1 MTKPRRADL
10 YCPFYQPAK
19 EVMTRRSLPARLPLL
34 TLLVALACSALPPST
49 VHALEEAKP
58 APRDLRALYTKY
70 EYRIPM
76 RDGTKLFT
84 VVYVPKDAS
93 KSYPFLINRT
103 PYSSGVQAEGE
114 LHYGED
120 WYPKQIGPS
129 KEFEDAG
136 YIFVKQDVRGRY
148 MSEGKWQEMTPH
160 VNPRRAA
167 GEGQESQD
175 MYDTMEWL
183 LRNVPNNNGKAG
195 IWGISYPGFYTSA
208 SIIDSHP
215 AIKAASPQAPV
226 TDLYMGD
233 DSYHGGAFMLAAN
246 FGFYASFTEQQNP
259 TTLPKTW
266 ADFDY
271 GAADAYDFFL
281 KHRTLPAILG
291 TLTDKQRALLAPTIE
306 HDTYDAFWQTRAIAP
321 HLKNVKAAVL
331 TVGGWFDAEDPQGP
345 FTTYHAIKKYNPNT
359 FSGLVIGP
367 WVHGGWARY
376 DGKQL
381 GHVSFDSKTGEYF
394 RQHIQ
399 FPFFEQQLKGVKPAQ
414 PIAEVT
420 TFETGSNVW
429 RRYTAWPPVQA
440 KARTLYFGPHGTL
453 TWQQP
458 AGGGSYDEYVSD
470 PNKPVP
476 YIGYPA
482 TSVPQEYMVS
492 DQRFAATRPDVLVY
506 QSDVLEDDVTIAG
519 PVTPKLFVSTTG
531 TDSDWVVKLIDV
543 YPADYPSGEQ
553 PARGGDVAPP
563 RGTMAGYQQLV
574 RGNPLRGKFRNGF
587 EKPEPFVPGKVEA
600 ISYHLGDVDHTF
612 RRGHRIMVQVQS
624 SWFPLVDLNPQTFV
638 TIPQAKPEDF
648 KAATQRVYH
657 AAQTPSGVQVLVM
670 PAH

>member
-1 MTKPRRADL
+1 MTNPWRADL
-10 YCPFYQPAK
+10 YCAFYQPAK

-34 TLLVALACSALPPST
+34 TLLVALACSTLPPST
-49 VHALEEAKP
+49 AHAFDEAKP

-93 KSYPFLINRT
+93 KPYPFLINRT

-183 LRNVPNNNGKAG
+183 LKNVPNNNGKAG

-259 TTLPKTW
+259 TPLPKTW

-291 TLTDKQRALLAPTIE
+291 TLTDKQRALLAPTIV

-381 GHVSFDSKTGEYF
+381 GRVSFDSKTGEYF

-420 TFETGSNVW
+420 SFETGSNVW

-440 KARTLYFGPHGTL
+440 KPRTLYFG
-453 TWQQP
+453 
-458 AGGGSYDEYVSD
+458 
-470 PNKPVP
+470 
-476 YIGYPA
+476 
-482 TSVPQEYMVS
+482 
-492 DQRFAATRPDVLVY
+492 
-506 QSDVLEDDVTIAG
+506 
-519 PVTPKLFVSTTG
+519 
-531 TDSDWVVKLIDV
+531 
-543 YPADYPSGEQ
+543 
-553 PARGGDVAPP
+553 
-563 RGTMAGYQQLV
+563 
-574 RGNPLRGKFRNGF
+574 
-587 EKPEPFVPGKVEA
+587 
-600 ISYHLGDVDHTF
+600 
-612 RRGHRIMVQVQS
+612 
-624 SWFPLVDLNPQTFV
+624 
-638 TIPQAKPEDF
+638 
-648 KAATQRVYH
+648 
-657 AAQTPSGVQVLVM
+657 
-670 PAH
+670 

>member
-1 MTKPRRADL
+1 
-10 YCPFYQPAK
+10 
-19 EVMTRRSLPARLPLL
+19 MTRRSLPARLPLL
-34 TLLVALACSALPPST
+34 TLLAALACTALPPAA
-49 VHALEEAKP
+49 VHAADDAKP

-93 KSYPFLINRT
+93 KPYPFLINRT
-103 PYSSGVQAEGE
+103 PYGAGVQADGE

-183 LRNVPNNNGKAG
+183 LKHVPNNNGKAG

-246 FGFYASFTEQQNP
+246 FGFYASFTEQKNP
-259 TTLPKTW
+259 TTLPRTW
-266 ADFDY
+266 DDFDY

-281 KHRTLPAILG
+281 AHRTLASILG
-291 TLTDKQRALLAPTIE
+291 TLTDRQRALLAPTID

-321 HLKNVKAAVL
+321 HLKNIKAAVL

-345 FTTYHAIKKYNPNT
+345 FSTYHAIKKYNPGI
-359 FSGLVIGP
+359 FDGLVIGP

-381 GHVSFDSKTGEYF
+381 GRVSFDSKTGEYF
-394 RQHIQ
+394 REHIQ

-414 PIAEVT
+414 PIAPVT
-420 TFETGSNVW
+420 AFETGSNVW
-429 RRYTAWPPVQA
+429 RRYTTWPPAQA
-440 KARTLYFGPHGTL
+440 QARTLYFGPHGTL

-458 AGGGSYDEYVSD
+458 PAGSGYDEYVSD
-470 PNKPVP
+470 PSKPVP

-506 QSDVLEDDVTIAG
+506 QSGVLQEDVTVAG
-519 PVTPKLFVSTTG
+519 PVTPRLFVSTTG
-531 TDSDWVVKLIDV
+531 TDADWVVKLIDV
-543 YPADYPSGEQ
+543 YPAEYPSTGQ
-553 PARGGDVAPP
+553 PAHGNDVAPP

-587 EKPEPFVPGKVEA
+587 DKPEPFVPGKVEA
-600 ISYHLGDVDHTF
+600 ISYQLGDVNHTF

-638 TIPQAKPEDF
+638 TIPKAKPEDF
-648 KAATQRVYH
+648 KAATQRVYR
-657 AAQTPSGVQVLVM
+657 AAQTPSGLQLLVL

>member
-1 MTKPRRADL
+1 
-10 YCPFYQPAK
+10 
-19 EVMTRRSLPARLPLL
+19 MTRRSLPARLPLL
-34 TLLVALACSALPPST
+34 TLLAALACTALPPAA
-49 VHALEEAKP
+49 VHAADNAKP
-58 APRDLRALYTKY
+58 APRDLRAQYTKY

-93 KSYPFLINRT
+93 KPYPFLINRT
-103 PYSSGVQAEGE
+103 PYGAGVQADGE

-183 LRNVPNNNGKAG
+183 LKHVPNNNGKAG

-246 FGFYASFTEQQNP
+246 FGFYASFTEQKNP
-259 TTLPKTW
+259 TTLPRTW
-266 ADFDY
+266 DDFDY

-281 KHRTLPAILG
+281 AHRTLASILG
-291 TLTDKQRALLAPTIE
+291 TLTDQQRALLAPTID

-321 HLKNVKAAVL
+321 HLKNIKAAVL

-345 FTTYHAIKKYNPNT
+345 FTTYHAIKKYNPGI
-359 FSGLVIGP
+359 FDGLVVGP

-381 GHVSFDSKTGEYF
+381 GRVSFDSKTGEYF
-394 RQHIQ
+394 REHIQ

-414 PIAEVT
+414 PIAPVT
-420 TFETGSNVW
+420 AFETGTNVW
-429 RRYTAWPPVQA
+429 RRYTTWPPARAQ
-440 KARTLYFGPHGTL
+440 ARTLYFGPHGTL

-458 AGGGSYDEYVSD
+458 PAGSGYDEYVSD
-470 PNKPVP
+470 PSKPVP

-506 QSDVLEDDVTIAG
+506 QSGVLQEDVTVAG
-519 PVTPKLFVSTTG
+519 PVTPRLFVSTTG
-531 TDSDWVVKLIDV
+531 TDADWVVKLIDV
-543 YPADYPSGEQ
+543 YPAEYPSTGQ
-553 PARGGDVAPP
+553 PAHGNDVAPP

-587 EKPEPFVPGKVEA
+587 DKPEPFVPGKVEA
-600 ISYHLGDVDHTF
+600 ISYQLGDVNHTF

-638 TIPQAKPEDF
+638 TIPKAKPEDF

-657 AAQTPSGVQVLVM
+657 AAQTPSGLQLLVL

>member
-1 MTKPRRADL
+1 
-10 YCPFYQPAK
+10 
-19 EVMTRRSLPARLPLL
+19 MTRLSLPARLPLL
-34 TLLVALACSALPPST
+34 TLLVAIACSALPPAA
-49 VHALEEAKP
+49 VHAADDARP
-58 APRDLRALYTKY
+58 APRDLRETYTKY

-93 KSYPFLINRT
+93 KAYPFLINRT
-103 PYSSGVQAEGE
+103 PYSAGVQAEGE

-183 LRNVPNNNGKAG
+183 LKNVPNNNGKAG

-259 TTLPKTW
+259 TPLPKTW

-281 KHRTLPAILG
+281 EHRTLPRILG
-291 TLTDKQRALLAPTIE
+291 TLTDRQRALLAPTIE

-345 FTTYHAIKKYNPNT
+345 FTTYHAIKKYNQGSFN
-359 FSGLVIGP
+359 GLVIGP

-376 DGKQL
+376 DGRQL
-381 GHVSFDSKTGEYF
+381 GRVSFDSKTGEYF

-420 TFETGSNVW
+420 AFETGSNVW
-429 RRYTAWPPVQA
+429 RRYSAWPPVQA
-440 KARTLYFGPHGTL
+440 QARTLYFGPHGTL

-458 AGGGSYDEYVSD
+458 PAAGGFDEYVSD
-470 PNKPVP
+470 PGKPVP

-506 QSDVLEDDVTIAG
+506 RSAVLEDDVTVAG
-519 PVTPKLFVSTTG
+519 PVTPRLFVSTTG

-543 YPADYPSGEQ
+543 YPADYPAGDQ
-553 PARGGDVAPP
+553 PARGSDVAPP

-600 ISYHLGDVDHTF
+600 ISYHLGDVNHTF

-657 AAQTPSGVQVLVM
+657 AAQTPSGLQLLVL